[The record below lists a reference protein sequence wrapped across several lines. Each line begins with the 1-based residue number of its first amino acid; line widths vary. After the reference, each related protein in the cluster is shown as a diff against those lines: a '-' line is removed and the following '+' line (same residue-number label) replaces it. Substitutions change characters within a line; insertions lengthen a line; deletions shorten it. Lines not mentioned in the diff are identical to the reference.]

1 MTLQS
6 PTKSSRLIEATP
18 FFYGWVILII
28 GTIGSIMM
36 GPSQTFTVGIFL
48 DFLIVDLDSSRAT
61 MSLIYGGATLTASFM
76 LPLTGRLVD
85 RYGPTRMLLLVAFGL
100 GLVTIGMGWV
110 QTLLMTFLGFL
121 ALRFFGFGSLQLVS
135 NNAIAQWFI
144 RRRGLV
150 MGLSGLSLPIGL
162 VIFPW
167 LAELLIRQF
176 EWRGAWVVMGLLVW
190 GVMLPLG
197 WIFLKDRPELYGL
210 TPDGDGPP
218 STTDLFA
225 TPVNERHWTLAEAR
239 QTGIFWLFLVA
250 LSSMTLIMAGL
261 VFHQVSLFAVRG
273 LSREISVTAFT
284 IMAAFAVIG
293 NLGLGRLLDK
303 YSARLLLALV
313 LGCLAGS
320 MILVQV
326 MATAWQAFLYA
337 AFLGL
342 ASGSFRVMDSTVWAK
357 YFGRRYLGQ
366 IKGMT
371 AIGVIGSTSL
381 GPYVMGASLD
391 YLGSY
396 NFALTGLL
404 LLPLGSGLLA
414 FFVQR
419 PKKGAN
425 SLTPSS
431 PPADICTA
439 DR

>member
-1 MTLQS
+1 MNLHT
-6 PTKSSRLIEATP
+6 PPKPSRLIQATP

-28 GTIGSIMM
+28 GTLGSIMM

-48 DFLIVDLDSSRAT
+48 DFLIADLGSSRAT
-61 MSLIYGGATLTASFM
+61 MSLIYGGATLTASLL

-110 QTLLMTFLGFL
+110 QGLLTTFLGFL

-176 EWRGAWVVMGLLVW
+176 EWRGAWVALGLLVW

-218 STTDLFA
+218 ATAALFA
-225 TPVNERHWTLAEAR
+225 APPVSERNWTLAEAR
-239 QTGIFWLFLVA
+239 QTGIFWLFLIA

-261 VFHQVSLFAVRG
+261 VFHQVSLFGVRG
-273 LSREISVTAFT
+273 LSRETSVTAFT

-293 NLGLGRLLDK
+293 NLGLGRLLDN
-303 YSARLLLALV
+303 YSARLLLAMV
-313 LGCLAGS
+313 LGCLAGG

-326 MATAWQAFLYA
+326 MTNIWQAFLYA
-337 AFLGL
+337 ALLGL

-357 YFGRRYLGQ
+357 YFGRRYLGE

-371 AIGVIGSTSL
+371 AVGVIGSTSL

-396 NFALTGLL
+396 NFAMTGLL

-419 PKKGAN
+419 PEKDA
-425 SLTPSS
+425 
-431 PPADICTA
+431 
-439 DR
+439 